1 MLCTLRCAFR
11 KSANGRSESLR
22 NMRNKFGLQMAN
34 RAFCRPRWSCCR
46 PPTSRMRNQSLKC
59 NPAGKR
65 SFCEHHRREIEAGEV
80 SLLEGASNVLQRGG
94 AIQEIGC
101 KGTECDV
108 QLEMSCAIA
117 EGEVEDCELSQS
129 TEHEMQSG
137 LSCEDVD
144 FSKFK
149 MADKNGDEVDLELEK
164 WYNYLDFGIL
174 SHKFEEMESRV
185 NEVIDHL
192 TKGRKLVYVS
202 RRPNHAPSVAS
213 YQYNISCFKQYYYEE
228 VFSGAKVVPYL
239 SSQSIALILRIG
251 MILLRVVKPNLLVE
265 LFDSILAHSNE
276 FNYVYNSLWIRYCTV
291 EHDLH
296 QQNKNEIVRS
306 TMMRAGDR
314 RVAAECSFTKG
325 GLLVALNNISCT
337 MRHAL
342 SKCQVS
348 PWVEAEVCLILLCLR
363 AIPPIFPRQKLRL
376 RASMNRGKP
385 PSFVP
390 HNQHTHDAMLN
401 SIQPLWIKCRT
412 RLDKVDYY
420 TLMNL
425 YICFS
430 DSLCKEHCLEMV
442 DYLLD
447 RARKHTGNQIAYEQR
462 KNSILAQLFSCLS
475 RREEWELT
483 ISQYLKY
490 GAANQQTLEPH
501 PTFWVGCLTH
511 VLVAMLCLKRF
522 DMAKQFVP
530 YLLKKDVSS
539 GLSKDLSLFFQYNKM
554 AEPVYELFELDE
566 HKGYSNYMAAHWN
579 KSMIFLAKFGH
590 LSRARNILLAL
601 IRHNCAITAQKLTKY
616 IEYCALYDRPDLFEE
631 GLLMLIPPQ
640 KHHLLSPIPKHLH
653 EKISPLV
660 KFAGKSSEAIPYESE
675 PTNLYS
681 STSSYFR
688 THIPTASSIYQLG
701 VQMYCNTC
709 DMDGIYRLLK
719 RHIQVE
725 EHVQLTDNIFSILL
739 DSLSQHAGPLEP
751 LSTSKLILQMLETM
765 ESKQLVPT
773 YQHILSCLNILARIG
788 DLDTFYEVLQL
799 VPKHNL
805 QANETAF
812 CYLVRAQ
819 AAAKKWEPTKN
830 IFSLMKAYRVEPTPL
845 IHLVILEQKLM
856 HQQITI
862 DQLLSEAEKFT
873 LYPVSSSKF
882 YSIILC
888 HFCSQK
894 NTTMVEKYLEIVRK
908 GYVHISTD
916 VYDHLLKLYASTNDL
931 PSIDRLASRL
941 TSSSQATRSTY
952 LSIAKAYLQINQD
965 SKAFAVIKLLTKKF
979 RLHPEYFEILI
990 GLQEDGTME
999 RTINLLKKLTK
1010 CLSAEPKL
1018 GTLKILLDR
1027 ATQCNDR
1034 TAANSLLKR
1043 IRLVTEEKEYQT
1055 AQRNFEK
1062 RSPMMFD
1069 AVLKKVNSAGE

>member
-1 MLCTLRCAFR
+1 
-11 KSANGRSESLR
+11 
-22 NMRNKFGLQMAN
+22 
-34 RAFCRPRWSCCR
+34 
-46 PPTSRMRNQSLKC
+46 
-59 NPAGKR
+59 
-65 SFCEHHRREIEAGEV
+65 
-80 SLLEGASNVLQRGG
+80 
-94 AIQEIGC
+94 
-101 KGTECDV
+101 
-108 QLEMSCAIA
+108 
-117 EGEVEDCELSQS
+117 
-129 TEHEMQSG
+129 
-137 LSCEDVD
+137 
-144 FSKFK
+144 
-149 MADKNGDEVDLELEK
+149 
-164 WYNYLDFGIL
+164 
-174 SHKFEEMESRV
+174 
-185 NEVIDHL
+185 
-192 TKGRKLVYVS
+192 
-202 RRPNHAPSVAS
+202 
-213 YQYNISCFKQYYYEE
+213 
-228 VFSGAKVVPYL
+228 
-239 SSQSIALILRIG
+239 
-251 MILLRVVKPNLLVE
+251 
-265 LFDSILAHSNE
+265 
-276 FNYVYNSLWIRYCTV
+276 
-291 EHDLH
+291 
-296 QQNKNEIVRS
+296 
-306 TMMRAGDR
+306 
-314 RVAAECSFTKG
+314 
-325 GLLVALNNISCT
+325 
-337 MRHAL
+337 
-342 SKCQVS
+342 
-348 PWVEAEVCLILLCLR
+348 
-363 AIPPIFPRQKLRL
+363 
-376 RASMNRGKP
+376 
-385 PSFVP
+385 
-390 HNQHTHDAMLN
+390 
-401 SIQPLWIKCRT
+401 
-412 RLDKVDYY
+412 
-420 TLMNL
+420 
-425 YICFS
+425 
-430 DSLCKEHCLEMV
+430 
-442 DYLLD
+442 
-447 RARKHTGNQIAYEQR
+447 
-462 KNSILAQLFSCLS
+462 
-475 RREEWELT
+475 
-483 ISQYLKY
+483 
-490 GAANQQTLEPH
+490 
-501 PTFWVGCLTH
+501 
-511 VLVAMLCLKRF
+511 
-522 DMAKQFVP
+522 
-530 YLLKKDVSS
+530 
-539 GLSKDLSLFFQYNKM
+539 
-554 AEPVYELFELDE
+554 
-566 HKGYSNYMAAHWN
+566 
-579 KSMIFLAKFGH
+579 
-590 LSRARNILLAL
+590 
-601 IRHNCAITAQKLTKY
+601 
-616 IEYCALYDRPDLFEE
+616 
-631 GLLMLIPPQ
+631 
-640 KHHLLSPIPKHLH
+640 
-653 EKISPLV
+653 
-660 KFAGKSSEAIPYESE
+660 
-675 PTNLYS
+675 
-681 STSSYFR
+681 
-688 THIPTASSIYQLG
+688 
-701 VQMYCNTC
+701 MYCNTC

-916 VYDHLLKLYASTNDL
+916 V
-931 PSIDRLASRL
+931 L